1 MTTATLR
8 QPRQNA
14 SSIFAL
20 KSNILASSMNI
31 NINMNASTG
40 TSNIT
45 QNTRMKLEIETRQL
59 QRSWKEFQ
67 ESLRYQEQKQ
77 QPEDLIREMRAAID
91 YWSAHRQR
99 VLFRK
104 SIKWAQECL
113 GTMDGHVILMQALPD
128 PKRYCELFFGVV
140 YSIVRAAR
148 EQYRVA
154 EAFLKFLA
162 RINHAV
168 TSAVQINS
176 TTEMVATLYSQI
188 FLFLGEFLR
197 DYVTKACCRLL
208 YSHNEDF
215 KSNFNNLVTSVENL
229 ATMRLESAPES
240 IDCADSKACVA
251 LNHVDHARL
260 EKVGLE
266 GDARRHASQ
275 TTTVWQLIW
284 NQRQQKLLN
293 DKLAAEQT
301 RILEAFLASLQA
313 QVHQIEIDAECHR
326 SGNCGMLP
334 PSTKG
339 RNTDKKAVHKTT
351 RALDSSKT
359 SPKRRL
365 LKVIL
370 QQDSSPLQDYF
381 DNNEQIY
388 PFGRDQRLEI
398 SSSIAKALFDWTQTN
413 PSLPLAIEGSQP
425 LGLPGRLTLVSAC
438 YITVARKRNIPVISH
453 FCASSPRTD
462 KKAGLIAL
470 VYSLI
475 RQLIELVPPML
486 DCDSNCDLSGER
498 FRRLNGTIGSWND
511 ALAILD
517 TLLRY
522 TPPVLF
528 CVIDALDVLEEA
540 GDEALEQYV
549 RGLVTTLSSHNT
561 RLPTSAPPQT
571 PAVTVTTT
579 TTTTTTT
586 NADTPNPGNSTS
598 GTSTTTTTSSDQAP
612 SPSPNGLFKVLFTT
626 AGKSKAVQE
635 MFVDQ
640 GLGQVITTMD
650 TEHVRA
656 VDAAPSLAGDA
667 SAAVAEG
674 TVAAAVDEDVTMADA

>member
-20 KSNILASSMNI
+20 KSNIIPSPININI
-31 NINMNASTG
+31 NINMNTSTSS
-40 TSNIT
+40 SNTIS

-67 ESLRYQEQKQ
+67 ELLSYQEQKQ
-77 QPEDLIREMRAAID
+77 QPEDLIREIKAAVE
-91 YWSAHRQR
+91 YWSLHRQR

-104 SIKWAQECL
+104 SIKWAEKCL
-113 GTMDGHVILMQALPD
+113 ETMHGHAILMQALPD

-148 EQYRVA
+148 EQYRVV

-176 TTEMVATLYSQI
+176 TTEVVATLYGQI

-197 DYVTKACCRLL
+197 DYVSKARCRLL

-215 KSNFNNLVTSVENL
+215 KSNFKNLVTSVENL
-229 ATMRLESAPES
+229 AAMRLESAAAS
-240 IDCADSKACVA
+240 IDCTGSKAF
-251 LNHVDHARL
+251 NYVDHARL

-313 QVHQIEIDAECHR
+313 QVHQIEIDTQCHR
-326 SGNCGMLP
+326 SGN
-334 PSTKG
+334 SI
-339 RNTDKKAVHKTT
+339 VHKPS
-351 RALDSSKT
+351 RALDSTKT
-359 SPKRRL
+359 TPKRRL
-365 LKVIL
+365 LKVAL
-370 QQDSSPLQDYF
+370 QEDSSPLQDYF
-381 DNNEQIY
+381 DNNEQIH

-398 SSSIAKALFDWTQTN
+398 SSSIAKPLFDWTQTN
-413 PSLPLAIEGSQP
+413 PSLPLVIEGSRP

-438 YITVARKRNIPVISH
+438 YIAVARKRNIPVISH
-453 FCASSPRTD
+453 FCAASPRTN

-475 RQLIELVPPML
+475 RQLIELTPPML

-498 FRRLNGTIGSWND
+498 FRRLNGTIASWND

-522 TPPVLF
+522 RSPVLF
-528 CVIDALDVLEEA
+528 CVIDALDMLEDSA
-540 GDEALEQYV
+540 DDSLEQYV
-549 RGLVTTLSSHNT
+549 KGLVTTLSSQNT
-561 RLPTSAPPQT
+561 RLPATAQTSAVT
-571 PAVTVTTT
+571 TVTTVT
-579 TTTTTTT
+579 TMT
-586 NADTPNPGNSTS
+586 NTDIPNPSSGSTS
-598 GTSTTTTTSSDQAP
+598 STTTTSTSTSTSDQSL
-612 SPSPNGLFKVLFTT
+612 SPNPNGLFKVLFTT
-626 AGKSKAVQE
+626 AGRCKAVQE

-640 GLGQVITTMD
+640 GLGQVITTID
-650 TEHVRA
+650 TDHVRA
-656 VDAAPSLAGDA
+656 VD
-667 SAAVAEG
+667 V
-674 TVAAAVDEDVTMADA
+674 AAVDEDVAMLDA

>member
-1 MTTATLR
+1 MQNLTLTT
-8 QPRQNA
+8 Q
-14 SSIFAL
+14 
-20 KSNILASSMNI
+20 
-31 NINMNASTG
+31 
-40 TSNIT
+40 
-45 QNTRMKLEIETRQL
+45 
-59 QRSWKEFQ
+59 
-67 ESLRYQEQKQ
+67 
-77 QPEDLIREMRAAID
+77 
-91 YWSAHRQR
+91 
-99 VLFRK
+99 
-104 SIKWAQECL
+104 
-113 GTMDGHVILMQALPD
+113 
-128 PKRYCELFFGVV
+128 
-140 YSIVRAAR
+140 AAR

-176 TTEMVATLYSQI
+176 TTEMVATLYGQI

-197 DYVTKACCRLL
+197 DYVSKARCRLL

-215 KSNFNNLVTSVENL
+215 KSNFKNLVTSVENL
-229 ATMRLESAPES
+229 AAMRLESAAAS

-251 LNHVDHARL
+251 FNHVDHARL

-313 QVHQIEIDAECHR
+313 QVHQIEIDTECHW
-326 SGNCGMLP
+326 SGNTGMLP
-334 PSTKG
+334 PSTRG
-339 RNTDKKAVHKTT
+339 RNTDKAVVHKTT

-359 SPKRRL
+359 TPKRRL

-381 DNNEQIY
+381 DNNEQIH

-398 SSSIAKALFDWTQTN
+398 SSAIAKTLFDWTQTN
-413 PSLPLAIEGSQP
+413 PSLPLAIEGSRSI
-425 LGLPGRLTLVSAC
+425 GLPGRLTLVSAC
-438 YITVARKRNIPVISH
+438 YISVARKHNIPVISH
-453 FCASSPRTD
+453 FCAASPRTN

-475 RQLIELVPPML
+475 RQLIELAPPML
-486 DCDSNCDLSGER
+486 DCDSSCDLSGER
-498 FRRLNGTIGSWND
+498 FRRLNGTIASWND

-522 TPPVLF
+522 RPPVLF
-528 CVIDALDVLEEA
+528 CVIDALDVLEES
-540 GDEALEQYV
+540 GDDALEQYV
-549 RGLVTTLSSHNT
+549 KGLVTTLSSHNT
-561 RLPTSAPPQT
+561 RLPTSTQT
-571 PAVTVTTT
+571 PAVTVTTA
-579 TTTTTTT
+579 TTT
-586 NADTPNPGNSTS
+586 NTDMPAPNNGTS
-598 GTSTTTTTSSDQAP
+598 STTTTSDQSP

-626 AGKSKAVQE
+626 AGKCKAVQE

-656 VDAAPSLAGDA
+656 VDVA
-667 SAAVAEG
+667 SAANDGATAG
-674 TVAAAVDEDVTMADA
+674 ADEDVTMVDA

>member
-1 MTTATLR
+1 
-8 QPRQNA
+8 
-14 SSIFAL
+14 
-20 KSNILASSMNI
+20 
-31 NINMNASTG
+31 
-40 TSNIT
+40 
-45 QNTRMKLEIETRQL
+45 
-59 QRSWKEFQ
+59 
-67 ESLRYQEQKQ
+67 
-77 QPEDLIREMRAAID
+77 
-91 YWSAHRQR
+91 
-99 VLFRK
+99 
-104 SIKWAQECL
+104 
-113 GTMDGHVILMQALPD
+113 
-128 PKRYCELFFGVV
+128 
-140 YSIVRAAR
+140 
-148 EQYRVA
+148 
-154 EAFLKFLA
+154 
-162 RINHAV
+162 
-168 TSAVQINS
+168 
-176 TTEMVATLYSQI
+176 MVATLYGQI

-197 DYVTKACCRLL
+197 EYVTKARCRLL
-208 YSHNEDF
+208 HSHNEDF
-215 KSNFNNLVTSVENL
+215 KSNFKNLVTSVENL
-229 ATMRLESAPES
+229 AAMRLAAES
-240 IDCADSKACVA
+240 IDCANSKACVA

-313 QVHQIEIDAECHR
+313 QVHQIEIDAECHW
-326 SGNCGMLP
+326 SGNSSMLP
-334 PSTKG
+334 ASTKG

-359 SPKRRL
+359 TPKRRL

-413 PSLPLAIEGSQP
+413 PSLPLAIEGSRP

-438 YITVARKRNIPVISH
+438 YITVARKHNIPVISH
-453 FCASSPRTD
+453 FCASSPRTN

-522 TPPVLF
+522 RPPVLF

-561 RLPTSAPPQT
+561 LLPTSAPTQT
-571 PAVTVTTT
+571 PAVTVTAA
-579 TTTTTTT
+579 TTT
-586 NADTPNPGNSTS
+586 NADTPNPNSSTS
-598 GTSTTTTTSSDQAP
+598 GTTTDQTP

-656 VDAAPSLAGDA
+656 VDVPAPT
-667 SAAVAEG
+667 AEG
-674 TVAAAVDEDVTMADA
+674 TVAAATDEDVTMADA